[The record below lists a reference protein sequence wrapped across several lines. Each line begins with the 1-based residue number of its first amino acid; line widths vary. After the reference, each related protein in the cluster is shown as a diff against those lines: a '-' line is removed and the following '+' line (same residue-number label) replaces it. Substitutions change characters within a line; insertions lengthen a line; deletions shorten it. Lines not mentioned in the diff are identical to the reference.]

1 MLHNINVSIINEV
14 FGWSSCKKFYTGKFL
29 HITVTTS
36 FYTKKTFIFRELY
49 KNNYKMFKFIIK
61 IRVFIQNIN
70 IIYLIN
76 MLSYKYDR

>member
-1 MLHNINVSIINEV
+1 MLHNINISIINEV
-14 FGWSSCKKFYTGKFL
+14 FGCSSCKNSYASKFS

-36 FYTKKTFIFRELY
+36 FYTKKTFIFRKLY
-49 KNNYKMFKFIIK
+49 KNNYKMLKSIIK

-76 MLSYKYDR
+76 MLSSKYDR